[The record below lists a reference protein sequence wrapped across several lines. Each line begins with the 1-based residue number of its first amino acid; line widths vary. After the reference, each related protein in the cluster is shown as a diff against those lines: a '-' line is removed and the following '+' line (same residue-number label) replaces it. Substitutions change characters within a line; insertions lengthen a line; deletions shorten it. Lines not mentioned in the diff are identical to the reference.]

1 MEKIFCIHCDKE
13 NEYYTKEVTKTI
25 MVRGEPCKV
34 EIKKCFCCECNSNVF
49 VYSVERENQK
59 IIFDAYKRKK
69 GLMTGQEIINLR
81 KKYGLTQT
89 QLAKLIY
96 CGEKNIARYENGAI
110 QEKSIN
116 LLLKLV
122 DSNPEQFGLSN
133 KNEIKQTSFFYYS
146 LETEYKEGITIL
158 CKEINS
164 VEVKKENTSKYKIHN
179 ETNERYSS
187 KGGKLLTC

>member
-81 KKYGLTQT
+81 KKW
-89 QLAKLIY
+89 
-96 CGEKNIARYENGAI
+96 
-110 QEKSIN
+110 
-116 LLLKLV
+116 
-122 DSNPEQFGLSN
+122 
-133 KNEIKQTSFFYYS
+133 
-146 LETEYKEGITIL
+146 
-158 CKEINS
+158 
-164 VEVKKENTSKYKIHN
+164 
-179 ETNERYSS
+179 
-187 KGGKLLTC
+187 